1 MNPFDAAYLETP
13 PWDIGRP
20 QDVFVQLERE
30 GQIKSRVLDIGCGT
44 GDLAL
49 YLTQRGHETWGI
61 DASPRAIQLAAAKAK
76 QSGALVQLQDNPG
89 EATDASGLSVMALR
103 LQVGDALNLK
113 KLGRSFNTA
122 IDCGFFHAL
131 SDSGREKYKKSLEAA
146 LLPGGT
152 LHLLCFSD
160 AEPEWGGP
168 RRVTQA
174 DLKSCFSGA
183 SGWFIEKLERARFEN
198 NVRPEGSHAWLLT
211 ATFAGKAA
219 PGVN

>member
-1 MNPFDAAYLETP
+1 LNPFDAAYLETP

-20 QDVFVQLERE
+20 QDVFVQLERD
-30 GQIKSRVLDIGCGT
+30 GVIKGRVLDVGCGT

-49 YLTQRGHETWGI
+49 YLTQKGHETWGI
-61 DASPRAIQLAAAKAK
+61 DASPRAIHLAAAKART
-76 QSGALVQLQDNPG
+76 SGALVQLDDAPQRPG
-89 EATDASGLSVMALR
+89 PDGQSVMALR

-113 KLGRSFNTA
+113 KLGKSFDTA

-131 SDSGREKYKKSLEAA
+131 SDPGREKYRRSLEAA
-146 LLPGGT
+146 LTPGGA

-168 RRVTQA
+168 RRIRQA
-174 DLKSCFSGA
+174 DLKRCFSG
-183 SGWFIEKLERARFEN
+183 GWFIERLEAARFEN
-198 NVRPEGSHAWLLT
+198 RLRPEGSHAWLLS
-211 ATFAGKAA
+211 ATWVGQVA

>member
-20 QDVFVQLERE
+20 QDVFVKLERE
-30 GQIKSRVLDIGCGT
+30 GAIKGRVIDIGCGT

-61 DASPRAIQLAAAKAK
+61 DASPRAIHLAAAKARD
-76 QSGALVQLQDNPG
+76 SGTLVQLQDAPRPATAPG
-89 EATDASGLSVMALR
+89 APPVMALR
-103 LQVGDALNLK
+103 LQIADALNLK
-113 KLGRSFNTA
+113 KLGKSFETA

-131 SDSGREKYKKSLEAA
+131 SDAGREKYKKSLEASLA
-146 LLPGGT
+146 PGGT

-160 AEPEWGGP
+160 REPEWGGP
-168 RRVTQA
+168 RRVRKQE
-174 DLKSCFSGA
+174 LEQCFNG
-183 SGWFIEKLERARFEN
+183 GWFIERLEAARFEN
-198 NVRPEGSHAWLLT
+198 RLRPEGSHAWLLT
-211 ATFAGKAA
+211 ATFVGKAA